1 MNGFAKVLTAM
12 LVIAVTF
19 VARCKKPDVPNDG
32 GNGNNGNDTV
42 INNGDDSLAVHD
54 FVDLGLPGGTLWA
67 ICNIGANK
75 PEDCGDYFAWGETQP
90 KEVYDWKNYRYGN
103 LVYDHFEL
111 TKYCTDSSYGLNGY
125 VDNLV
130 VLEPIDDAATAN
142 WGSEWRM
149 PTKEEWKEL
158 YMKTTCTQAIQNGM
172 SGWLFTASNGN
183 SLFLPAAGFCI
194 DDGPICTGLGTYWSS
209 SLHIDYLD
217 RGWSFHFDSD
227 ECHVCG
233 TYERSR
239 GQVIRAVCVLK

>member
-1 MNGFAKVLTAM
+1 MNLFAKTLSTFMLMVL
-12 LVIAVTF
+12 VSF
-19 VARCKKPDVPNDG
+19 VAGCTKPDEPNNGGNSGNDG
-32 GNGNNGNDTV
+32 NNDTLV
-42 INNGDDSLAVHD
+42 VHE
-54 FVDLGLPGGTLWA
+54 FVDLGLPSGTLWA
-67 ICNIGANK
+67 TCNIGANN
-75 PEDCGDYFAWGETQP
+75 PEDCGDYFAWGETEP
-90 KEVYDWKNYRYGN
+90 KEVYDWKSYRYGN

-111 TKYCTDSSYGLNGY
+111 TKYCTDSSYGLNGF

-130 VLEPIDDAATAN
+130 VLETVDDAAAAN
-142 WGSEWRM
+142 WGMEWRM

-158 YMKTTCTQAIQNGM
+158 YMKTTGTHTVQNGV
-172 SGWLFTASNGN
+172 SGWLFNASNGN

-209 SLHIDYLD
+209 SLHTEYLD

-239 GQVIRAVCVLK
+239 GQVVRAVRVAR

>member
-1 MNGFAKVLTAM
+1 MNLFAKTLSTFMLMVL
-12 LVIAVTF
+12 VSF
-19 VARCKKPDVPNDG
+19 VAGCTKPDEPNNGGNSGNDG
-32 GNGNNGNDTV
+32 NNDT
-42 INNGDDSLAVHD
+42 LMLHE
-54 FVDLGLPGGTLWA
+54 FVDLGLPSGTLWA
-67 ICNIGANK
+67 TCNIGANN
-75 PEDCGDYFAWGETQP
+75 PEDCGDYFAWGETEP
-90 KEVYDWKNYRYGN
+90 KEVYDWKSYRYGN

-111 TKYCTDSSYGLNGY
+111 TKYCTDSSYGLNGF

-130 VLEPIDDAATAN
+130 VLETVDDAAAAAN
-142 WGSEWRM
+142 WGMEWRM

-158 YMKTTCTQAIQNGM
+158 YMKTTCTHTVQNGV
-172 SGWLFTASNGN
+172 SGWLFNASNGN

-209 SLHIDYLD
+209 SLHTEYLD

-239 GQVIRAVCVLK
+239 GQVVRAVRVAR